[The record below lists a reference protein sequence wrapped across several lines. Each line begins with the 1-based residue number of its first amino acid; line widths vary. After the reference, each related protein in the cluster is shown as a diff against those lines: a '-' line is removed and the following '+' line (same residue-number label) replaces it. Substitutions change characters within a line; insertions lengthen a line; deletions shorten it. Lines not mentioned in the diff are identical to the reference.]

1 MLNVLELAG
10 TFHIAD
16 VRVVIVL
23 VARLIVVLDVAA
35 VSRLPVAW
43 VAAVQNAP
51 LLSSA
56 GNERVHEAN
65 ERGHAARRHNRSHAV
80 TISHNR
86 SHKIGQQSK
95 HGCPGPRTIAYE
107 LIAHLQHARA

>member
-10 TFHIAD
+10 TCHIAD
-16 VRVVIVL
+16 VRVDVVL
-23 VARLIVVLDVAA
+23 VVVLDVAV

-43 VAAVQNAP
+43 AAAVQKA
-51 LLSSA
+51 LLSPSILAA
-56 GNERVHEAN
+56 GNECERNAN
-65 ERGHAARRHNRSHAV
+65 NADMQHAV
-80 TISHNR
+80 TTAQAVTTQPLQHIS
-86 SHKIGQQSK
+86 QQSK